1 VTHRRIFI
9 VSLIALAFLPCAAA
23 GQATSVRGTVLA
35 AESDAPLV
43 GATVR
48 ALRSGRSSSTDRMG
62 RFSLWVD
69 HLPDTLVAA
78 FIGRLPDSVALDSVP
93 PGTIRIVLVQAPTYL
108 TDITVT
114 AASPSG
120 SDEIT
125 SLGRWQLSMDA
136 VRAVPPAIESD
147 VFRAFSLVPAVS
159 FSSPLSARPIIRGY
173 DASESSFRIDGH
185 EVLNLYHI
193 GRAFSAFP
201 ADAAQQVS
209 VSASP
214 PPVSEGGTLAGIV
227 EVTGQSGAVEGIDGG
242 VDLSFVSASGWLGG
256 GSAVRGFGAARAV
269 HLSSISVVSSQTVPY
284 DFQDFYAS
292 AVVAGKNGPQGRITA
307 FASRDHLLDRDIG
320 SGMDWNNLLLGTR
333 WNVMSGRTTTL
344 TALSSATRFGEDVSD
359 IQARRSRLDLRN
371 RFARFATGMELGVR
385 TPSSRISFGTTVGA
399 RQVSNR
405 ITPLSGDDFAA
416 TDLEVRRVEVGG
428 YAEWSRNL
436 GSGVFQVG
444 ARVDAAGGA
453 HVFQPRARVQFPLF
467 KGLSLSLGAGRTGRL
482 HHLVS
487 DPQSEPDIAFYDFW
501 LSAGENGV
509 PIPKVDHASVDVDG
523 ANGSLVWR
531 VSGYLS
537 GATGLAELRPVTE
550 PSVAGSSQ
558 FRYGRGRTAG
568 LEIQLGIQ
576 SKSDRASSLSLTY
589 VLSRSERNWGQ
600 GWVPW
605 TQDRRHLLR
614 GLGYLRLSGRWS
626 WYSAFEATSAI
637 PLTLVD
643 QVIFLDN
650 PPDTSLGFPGFLYGR
665 ENSARGSGTARADV
679 GLKFGFRGFGRS
691 RATLGISVINIG
703 FGPVAPLKVSTP
715 IPEPGGV
722 GEPDNIR
729 VRYERL
735 FNLPAIPTLTLR
747 MEF

>member
-1 VTHRRIFI
+1 MNNRRIWLATI
-9 VSLIALAFLPCAAA
+9 MALALLPCRAT

-43 GATVR
+43 GAIVT
-48 ALRSGRSSSTDRMG
+48 ALRSRRSATTDRLG
-62 RFSLWVD
+62 RFSLWID
-69 HLPDTLVAA
+69 HLPDTLIAG
-78 FIGRLPDSVALDSVP
+78 FIGRLPDSLPLQSIQ
-93 PGTIRIVLVQAPTYL
+93 PGPLRIALVQAPAHL

-114 AASPSG
+114 AANPLG
-120 SDEIT
+120 SEEIT
-125 SLGRWQLSMDA
+125 SLGRWQLSMAA

-147 VFRAFSLVPAVS
+147 VFRALTLVPAVS
-159 FSSPLSARPIIRGY
+159 FTTPLSARPIIRGY

-214 PPVSEGGTLAGIV
+214 PPVSEGGTLAGVV
-227 EVTGQSGAVEGIDGG
+227 EVTGQGGAAEGIDGG
-242 VDLSFVSASGWLGG
+242 VDLSLISASGWIGG

-269 HLSSISVVSSQTVPY
+269 HLSTVNAVSSQKVPY

-292 AVVAGKNGPQGRITA
+292 ATVAGKNGPQGRITA
-307 FASRDHLLDRDIG
+307 FTSRDHLLDRDIG

-333 WNVMSGRTTTL
+333 WNITTGRTTVL
-344 TALSSATRFGEDVSD
+344 TALGSATRFAEDVSD
-359 IQARRSRLDLRN
+359 IPARRSRLDIRN
-371 RFARFATGMELGVR
+371 RFARLATGMEFGIR
-385 TPSSRISFGTTVGA
+385 TPSSRISLGTTIGA

-405 ITPLSGDDFAA
+405 VIPLSGDDFAA
-416 TDLEVRRVEVGG
+416 TDFEIRRVEVGG

-436 GSGVFQVG
+436 GSVVLQVG
-444 ARVDAAGGA
+444 SRVDAAGGA
-453 HVFQPRARVQFPLF
+453 HVVQPRARVQFPVSRA
-467 KGLSLSLGAGRTGRL
+467 LSLSLGVGRTGRL

-523 ANGSLVWR
+523 ARGSLVWR

-537 GATGLAELRPVTE
+537 RGSGLAELRPITE
-550 PSVAGSSQ
+550 PSVPGSSQ

-576 SKSDRASSLSLTY
+576 SKDDRASSLSLTY
-589 VLSRSERNWGQ
+589 VLSRSQRNWGQ
-600 GWVPW
+600 SWIPW
-605 TQDRRHLLR
+605 SEDRRHLLR
-614 GLGYLRLSGRWS
+614 GLGYLRLSRRWS
-626 WYSAFEATSAI
+626 LYGAFEATSAI
-637 PLTLVD
+637 PLTLVE
-643 QVIFLDN
+643 QVIFIQDARV
-650 PPDTSLGFPGFLYGR
+650 DTLGTPAFLYGR
-665 ENSARGSGTARADV
+665 ENSARGIGTARADV
-679 GLKFGFRGFGRS
+679 GVKFGFRGFGRS

-703 FGPVAPLKVSTP
+703 FGPVAPLRAASP
-715 IPEPGGV
+715 FLEPGPFGQ
-722 GEPDNIR
+722 PDNVR

-735 FNLPAIPTLTLR
+735 FDLPAIPTVSLR